1 MPEFLVKQRATNGR
15 LGLLTF
21 EKSGDIEISDIETPF
36 LFPVAAMMTGT
47 TPRGGG
53 LFRYLLRDG
62 EYSLMRRQ
70 IPILAQVLHFLN
82 FGVGANGFHRWR
94 QRRIRGY
101 YNSELNLGYAAPIFL
116 DSGGFQLMWRS
127 GLNLDRYGIDLKPE
141 NEAQSITDL
150 QLDLGANIIA
160 SLDYPLPPQIHPKE
174 AEERTERSR
183 RNAIKTALYL
193 RNRSERPF
201 LFMPVHGTNPDSA
214 KDYVKILFRL
224 IDKHDLQND
233 PIGLAI
239 GSLVPLR
246 LTNNN
251 LHVIIEISKTIT
263 KSIPKRYRERIPVH
277 IFGITGLLVPFLAY
291 SGIDTFDSS
300 TFSRQAASL
309 RYIDPKS
316 RQNIPVLEM
325 MEEDI
330 EKCSCPICQQLDLR
344 RMQTALS
351 TDSKSKPLPD
361 GTYKSSYY
369 AQLALHNLYLDQKIV
384 DATREAIQS
393 DSLDDYVVEVA
404 RQFPKMGI
412 ALDAIARNDVRLKK
426 KASRS
431 ISFVQYPVPTKSHE
445 NDHFQSL
452 NHTPHDF
459 NINANGYIPEQRH
472 ILLILPCSAEKPY
485 SSSRTH
491 RHITDRLD
499 QEFSQWREY
508 VHQVSLSGL
517 YGPVP
522 EECEKQAPVLEYN
535 FKLQYENVEQ
545 TELCI
550 KRLEEYL
557 YKHESR
563 YNYYIAYGTSKAYRR
578 VFEKVAQRFNRLV
591 VLPRDL
597 RSRKLT
603 EFFRASNVDQLIN
616 FIREH
621 SSSLGTDYPEVD
633 I

>member
-1 MPEFLVKQRATNGR
+1 MPEFLVKQPATNGR
-15 LGLLTF
+15 LGLLAF
-21 EKSGDIEISDIETPF
+21 EKSGDIEINDIETPF

-94 QRRIRGY
+94 QRGIRGY

-127 GLNLDRYGIDLKPE
+127 GLNLDRYGIDLTAE

-150 QLDLGANIIA
+150 QLELGANIIA

-183 RNAIKTALYL
+183 HNAIKTALYL
-193 RNRSERPF
+193 KSRSEHPF

-214 KDYVKILFRL
+214 KDYVERLFQL
-224 IDKHDLQND
+224 IADNDLQND
-233 PIGLAI
+233 SIGVAI

-251 LHVIIEISKTIT
+251 LHVIIEISQTIA
-263 KSIPKRYRERIPVH
+263 KSIPERYRTQIPVH
-277 IFGITGLLVPFLAY
+277 IFGITGLLVPFLSY
-291 SGIDTFDSS
+291 CGVDTFDSS

-309 RYIDPKS
+309 RYIDPES

-330 EKCSCPICQQLDLR
+330 KKCSCPICEQIDLR
-344 RMQTALS
+344 KMQTALS

-384 DATREAIQS
+384 DVTREAIQS

-412 ALDAIARNDVRLKK
+412 ALDAIARNNERLRK
-426 KASRS
+426 KASQS
-431 ISFVQYPVPTKSHE
+431 ISFVPYPVPTKSHE
-445 NDHFQSL
+445 DKHFQSL
-452 NHTPHDF
+452 NHTPDNF
-459 NINANGYIPEQRH
+459 NINANGYFPEPRL

-499 QEFSQWREY
+499 QDFPQWREF

-522 EECEKQAPVLEYN
+522 KEHEKETPVLEYN

-557 YKHESR
+557 CNHKLR

-578 VFEKVAQRFNRLV
+578 VFEKVAQRFNQLV
-591 VLPRDL
+591 VLPSDL
-597 RSRKLT
+597 KSRKLT
-603 EFFRASNVDQLIN
+603 EFFRASNVDQLVRLIEKHISDN
-616 FIREH
+616 FE
-621 SSSLGTDYPEVD
+621 SLS
-633 I
+633 